1 MGKIINCFGCKTTW
15 FAIKGADVNTILS
28 NSPNL
33 KNPKKT
39 EWRKGLLE
47 MNHSFFEKAFLSGEY
62 EGWSFL
68 IGLGLC
74 GPEEP
79 DKIVKSLL
87 TYGAFA
93 EEVCYFSSHR
103 VTGAYAFGKA
113 VHGKVVRLYCYLDEQ
128 GHVYKNMGEKTEAE
142 KELGLNF
149 PREDEEVFEDDF
161 DVIDEE
167 DVFRLAGKLSLS
179 PDKLI
184 GMEEQECIIA
194 DII

>member
-1 MGKIINCFGCKTTW
+1 
-15 FAIKGADVNTILS
+15 
-28 NSPNL
+28 
-33 KNPKKT
+33 
-39 EWRKGLLE
+39 
-47 MNHSFFEKAFLSGEY
+47 
-62 EGWSFL
+62 
-68 IGLGLC
+68 
-74 GPEEP
+74 
-79 DKIVKSLL
+79 
-87 TYGAFA
+87 
-93 EEVCYFSSHR
+93 
-103 VTGAYAFGKA
+103 
-113 VHGKVVRLYCYLDEQ
+113 
-128 GHVYKNMGEKTEAE
+128 MGEKTEAE